1 MSEQFDDASGGKS
14 RVEIGLGCPHSSP
27 QKESSVESLSLEDGV
42 LGVYKHFFSVLYML
56 EWNICICVYVC
67 MYIIVI
73 HFLANSTQY
82 IDFIKFHFT
91 VM

>member
-42 LGVYKHFFSVLYML
+42 LGVYKHFFQCFVHVRMEYM
-56 EWNICICVYVC
+56 YVC
-67 MYIIVI
+67 MYVYNCYTFFGKFYAVYRFHQIS
-73 HFLANSTQY
+73 FNSY
-82 IDFIKFHFT
+82 SR
-91 VM
+91 